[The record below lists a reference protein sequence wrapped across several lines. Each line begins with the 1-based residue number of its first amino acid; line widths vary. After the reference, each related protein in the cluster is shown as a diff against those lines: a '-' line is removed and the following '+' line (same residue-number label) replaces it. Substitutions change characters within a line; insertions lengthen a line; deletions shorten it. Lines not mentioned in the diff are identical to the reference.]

1 MGNPKGRVHFPLNC
15 VISRLFSIAKPLSF
29 CLVNQTNENKKHGA
43 PGSNDSNS
51 VNRPWCDAL
60 VQQGNDGIAIDFTT
74 GIEWHTVQLDNA
86 PGEHVRRQA

>member
-29 CLVNQTNENKKHGA
+29 CLVNQKMA

-51 VNRPWCDAL
+51 VNRPWFDAL
-60 VQQGNDGIAIDFTT
+60 VQQGNDGIAIDFAT
-74 GIEWHTVQLDNA
+74 GIEWHTIQLDNA